1 MIKMLHNSSKALDES
16 LVVTTR
22 IQLQGYGLSRYQV
35 TKITQKLNP
44 VNKKGRAYVYLVSE
58 AIASIRA
65 TLSGSRIK
73 PLTRQ
78 QLIVVLDN
86 LLARLSNVITLP
98 FNASSSS
105 HPEIGDI
112 VKQLLR
118 AMSDTDR
125 ALASLKATAANING
139 KYKK

>member
-1 MIKMLHNSSKALDES
+1 MLHSSSNALDKS

-22 IQLQGYGLSRYQV
+22 FQLQGYGLSRYQV
-35 TKITQKLNP
+35 TKITQVLTP

-58 AIASIRA
+58 AISSIRF
-65 TLSGSRIK
+65 TLSGSRLK
-73 PLTRQ
+73 LLTRQ

-86 LLARLSNVITLP
+86 LLARLNNVITLP
-98 FNASSSS
+98 FNAASSS
-105 HPEIGDI
+105 HPEIGNI
-112 VKQLLR
+112 AKQLLR

-125 ALASLKATAANING
+125 DLVSRKAIAANING

>member
-22 IQLQGYGLSRYQV
+22 VQLQGYGLSRYQV
-35 TKITQKLNP
+35 TKITQALTP
-44 VNKKGRAYVYLVSE
+44 VTKKGRAYVYLVSE
-58 AIASIRA
+58 AISSIRA
-65 TLSGSRIK
+65 TLSGSRLK

-78 QLIVVLDN
+78 QLLVVLDN
-86 LLARLSNVITLP
+86 LLARLSNIITLP
-98 FNASSSS
+98 FNAASSS
-105 HPEIGDI
+105 HPEIGNI
-112 VKQLLR
+112 AKQLLR

-125 ALASLKATAANING
+125 TLVSLKATAANING